1 MLKLKG
7 IDKIQEKLPD
17 YEGKKILT
25 FPLLGMLIC
34 ILGVSLQILL
44 DVISRIH
51 PGIQF
56 LTIIEPA
63 LPVIGSIL
71 VAAVGLRLVTKLWRD
86 KEKAIDQHGKLA
98 YQRMIRYG
106 VSGVFLMP
114 AIIIHAFLSVRSL
127 PPGSPVN
134 DFTIAFSKSLLAYL
148 AIPLEFDVSIRM
160 ILAAIFFVGGIL
172 TVRRSVETFGL
183 DYMVVLY
190 LYFPEESELNEH
202 EIYSVIRHPAYFS
215 AIVLGISALFF
226 RFSIYSIVFF
236 MILFVMLKLH
246 ISVEE
251 KELIERFGES
261 YLEYKE
267 RVPGLYVRPRDL
279 GVYLRFL
286 FGRNSPSS

>member
-1 MLKLKG
+1 MKLKG
-7 IDKIQEKLPD
+7 IDKLREKIPN
-17 YEGKKILT
+17 YEGKKILI
-25 FPLLGMLIC
+25 FPVLGMISC
-34 ILGVSLQILL
+34 IAGVSFQILL
-44 DVISRIH
+44 DVLSRIN
-51 PGIQF
+51 PGIQI
-56 LTIIEPA
+56 LAIIEPV
-63 LPVIGSIL
+63 LPVIGSVI
-71 VAAVGLRLVTKLWRD
+71 VATIGLRLVTKLWRD

-98 YQRMIRYG
+98 YQRMMRYG

-114 AIIIHAFLSVRSL
+114 AVFIHAFLSIRSL
-127 PPGSPVN
+127 PPGPPVN
-134 DFTIAFSKSLLAYL
+134 ELTIAFSKSLLTYI
-148 AIPLEFDVSIRM
+148 AIPLEFDVTIRI

-172 TVRRSVETFGL
+172 TVRSSIETFGL
-183 DYMVVLY
+183 DYMVVVY

-236 MILFVMLKLH
+236 VILFVMLKLH